1 MVLAGAGIYANAY
14 DGDNIQPWLRSADT
28 HRNNLEDDAKEVASD
43 EGLAASEYWN
53 ERNELEY
60 ARACLIPKGTGINL
74 GNTMD
79 GHSSMTPG
87 EPVWQSVVTTKYIRV
102 RAVKTSG
109 TNKIYG
115 NWSKVVKMKI

>member
-87 EPVWQSVVTTKYIRV
+87 GTCM
-102 RAVKTSG
+102 AVCCY
-109 TNKIYG
+109 NKIYQG
-115 NWSKVVKMKI
+115 ESSKNIRNE